1 MKQVTEFLRIQAELL
16 AKPPAD
22 NSANSTGFYI
32 FEIFLFLA
40 CLNFVS
46 AEFFKIFKKLMGSL
60 GSDFYPPTK
69 FVNPETKTARSK
81 TGGGQD
87 QTVRTKKLSCGQ
99 TAKSD

>member
-46 AEFFKIFKKLMGSL
+46 AEFF
-60 GSDFYPPTK
+60 
-69 FVNPETKTARSK
+69 
-81 TGGGQD
+81 
-87 QTVRTKKLSCGQ
+87 
-99 TAKSD
+99 